1 MRQDFGKMEFKKA
14 PVQTKKVSSTDES
27 LADMLVI
34 GSGQQKKKKRKV
46 MWGKGGR
53 ETEINYIYYL
63 IFTLLNLNEY

>member
-46 MWGKGGR
+46 M
-53 ETEINYIYYL
+53 
-63 IFTLLNLNEY
+63 